1 MRVGRWRRGRRGS
14 GGGIPW
20 RRRRRRLGTADLS
33 DGDMAKQGRLGRGGG
48 GDAFGQ

>member
-33 DGDMAKQGRLGRGGG
+33 DGDVAKQGTGEGRRGCLWPVV
-48 GDAFGQ
+48 